1 MGNNASDRG
10 VVKAAH
16 VAAIEIGGTKL
27 QIAIARAGHPEHL
40 EAVWRTQIQREE
52 GAAGILAR
60 IEEGFRELANS
71 YDWGAIGIGFGGPI
85 STRTGRATTS
95 HQVRGWD
102 DFDLAGWCR
111 ERWPVPLAVDND
123 CNVCALA
130 EAVLGAGRGG
140 QRVFYATV
148 GTGIGGGFVV
158 KGTIDG
164 GDRPAVAEIGH
175 LRPGL
180 DATDPARTVESLAS
194 GLGME
199 QTLSRR
205 IAAIPERERPEA
217 VTQLL
222 ALCDNDVRQLNA
234 RLIAEA
240 ARNGNAWA
248 LETLEQA
255 ARVLGWALAQTTTLL
270 APDRIVLGG
279 GVTSIGPSFL
289 DPVTRWWQTYLFPPL
304 AGSCQ
309 LVTSSLG
316 DTVVLHGAL
325 LLVEQQAF
333 VESSATDR

>member
-1 MGNNASDRG
+1 MGSDASDRR
-10 VVKAAH
+10 VVEGAY

-27 QIAIARAGHPEHL
+27 QLAIARAGHPEHL
-40 EAVWRTQIQREE
+40 EAVWRTQIRREE

-60 IEEGFRELANS
+60 IEEGFAELAARYS
-71 YDWGAIGIGFGGPI
+71 WGAIGIGFGGPI
-85 STRTGRATTS
+85 HTRTGRTTTS
-95 HQVRGWD
+95 HQVQGWD

-123 CNVCALA
+123 CNACALA
-130 EAVLGAGRGG
+130 EALLGAGRGG

-158 KGTIDG
+158 KGAIDG

-180 DATDPARTVESLAS
+180 EATDPARTVESLAS

-199 QTLSRR
+199 QTLARR
-205 IAAIPERERPEA
+205 MAAIPESKRPEA

-222 ALCDNDVRQLNA
+222 ALCDNDIRHLNA
-234 RLIAEA
+234 RVIAEA
-240 ARNGNAWA
+240 ARSGNAWA

-289 DPVTRWWQTYLFPPL
+289 DPVARWWQTYLFPPL

-309 LVTSSLG
+309 LVASSLG

-325 LLVEQQAF
+325 LLVEQRAF
-333 VESSATDR
+333 VESPATDC